1 MTAPENGSDLRLGFL
16 TAIELSDKGFV
27 AGLLV
32 TNRFSRP
39 LEFQCTTPV
48 KPNRTQE
55 LLYGPTLRPFLLGE
69 LLSRPLIEKVS
80 VKPDLIV
87 TDRPEML
94 GLREHVRVPVVQVE
108 NAQRE
113 SQTPETA
120 SDGRRQLDSRPS
132 DPATQEQVLVPET
145 AAQSARS
152 GGNVQRRPSQDEPPS
167 PGLSSPLQLGRFRL
181 RVDPAHPQDQQVLQR
196 YQSELPP
203 GLDLLEPIERVQDA
217 LREASSAMGGT
228 GR

>member
-1 MTAPENGSDLRLGFL
+1 MTGSANGSELRLGFL
-16 TAIELSDKGFV
+16 TAIELPDKGFV

-69 LLSRPLIEKVS
+69 LLSRPLIEKVGI
-80 VKPDLIV
+80 KPDLIV

-94 GLREHVRVPVVQVE
+94 NLRQHVRVPVVHVE
-108 NAQRE
+108 AEPAAHAITRTDATANGDRTSAVPVPDDTGATEGGADSTGSQR
-113 SQTPETA
+113 
-120 SDGRRQLDSRPS
+120 
-132 DPATQEQVLVPET
+132 LVP
-145 AAQSARS
+145 ADSISATR
-152 GGNVQRRPSQDEPPS
+152 NPE
-167 PGLSSPLQLGRFRL
+167 SSTFSIGSCRL
-181 RVDPAHPQDQQVLQR
+181 RVDPAHHEDHETLEQFRPN
-196 YQSELPP
+196 LPRQ
-203 GLDLLEPIERVQDA
+203 LDLREPIQRVQEA
-217 LREASSAMGGT
+217 LREATAAMGGS

>member
-1 MTAPENGSDLRLGFL
+1 MTGPANGSELRLGFL
-16 TAIELSDKGFV
+16 TAIELPEKGFV

-55 LLYGPTLRPFLLGE
+55 LLYGPTLRPFILGE

-94 GLREHVRVPVVQVE
+94 NLREHVRVPVVQIDST
-108 NAQRE
+108 E
-113 SQTPETA
+113 SHAPSALPTASGPDAGAADVPAPPSGVPGSVRDASAGGPLADGPCDGETA
-120 SDGRRQLDSRPS
+120 LKAAASERTDPPLSAGRY
-132 DPATQEQVLVPET
+132 
-145 AAQSARS
+145 
-152 GGNVQRRPSQDEPPS
+152 
-167 PGLSSPLQLGRFRL
+167 RL
-181 RVDPAHPQDQQVLQR
+181 RVDPAHPQDREALER
-196 YQSELPP
+196 FRPSLPEQ
-203 GLDLLEPIERVQDA
+203 LDLREPIQRVREA
-217 LREASSAMGGT
+217 LREASAAMGGT